1 MVVWRF
7 SSVSNNPC
15 LFDFFAGET
24 FKVDLNVEA
33 TEPSGDEDDDDGID
47 WEEG

>member
-1 MVVWRF
+1 
-7 SSVSNNPC
+7 
-15 LFDFFAGET
+15 ET

-33 TEPSGDEDDDDGID
+33 AEPSGDDEDDDGID